1 MPTANGVGEPCARER
16 HARFEVAGAGNGVAR
31 SAICGLWVGVLR
43 YATTMTWSEPSR
55 SISYYRASARPY
67 TSSRESLTLIR
78 ENALRVRETGVA

>member
-67 TSSRESLTLIR
+67 TRIPLSSRVAFSRTLEQGR
-78 ENALRVRETGVA
+78 RR

>member
-1 MPTANGVGEPCARER
+1 MPTVNGVGEPCARER

-55 SISYYRASARPY
+55 SINYYRASARPY
-67 TSSRESLTLIR
+67 T
-78 ENALRVRETGVA
+78 RVPTGSKVPFSELVRWRFSD